1 MRRGAVRNPNV
12 VGETKE
18 RRVRTKTSCFPPLLV
33 KRGPM
38 KSFGRKKK
46 EARDAWV
53 VVSLWNEECFSC
65 CCRGFILENASP
77 PPLSAAFTGM
87 CPWLTASSLAYI
99 KISKK
104 KKTRA
109 TYIQPEISRH
119 ILATSRWPRC
129 ARIFRTRKKNL
140 KTIEYRT
147 TTRKASSCFLTFLF
161 FFCFE
166 KE

>member
-1 MRRGAVRNPNV
+1 MDAVCLLKSELGRWG
-12 VGETKE
+12 GERWEIRMLLGKRKKDGWE
-18 RRVRTKTSCFPPLLV
+18 RKLLV
-33 KRGPM
+33 FHPSSWSEVQWRALEE
-38 KSFGRKKK
+38 KK

-77 PPLSAAFTGM
+77 PLSLSAAFTGM

-104 KKTRA
+104 KTRA

-119 ILATSRWPRC
+119 ILATSRWPLC
-129 ARIFRTRKKNL
+129 ARIFRTRKKKN
-140 KTIEYRT
+140 
-147 TTRKASSCFLTFLF
+147 
-161 FFCFE
+161 
-166 KE
+166 